1 MDPTPLNV
9 LLSALAVM
17 GAAMRPVADQAV
29 QDGYRGLRALLV
41 RKFGG
46 PDGRLTEKLDEY
58 ADDPDTYEKP
68 TAKLLTQLGADRDQE
83 IVDAATEVLKQSEVA
98 QPGIS
103 GGLVGQID
111 ARGGKVNVIQGNVQT
126 INM

>member
-1 MDPTPLNV
+1 MANE
-9 LLSALAVM
+9 
-17 GAAMRPVADQAV
+17 AV

-41 RKFGG
+41 RKFGATA
-46 PDGRLTEKLDEY
+46 PRLDEKLDEY
-58 ADDPDTYEKP
+58 VDDPDTYAKP
-68 TAKLLTQLGADRDQE
+68 TAKLLSQVGATGDQE
-83 IVDAATEVLKQSEVA
+83 VIDRATELLRQSEQA
-98 QPGIS
+98 APGIS